1 MPHRSH
7 APERLSVAVIPTF
20 MLLANGGCLPSIDN
34 LDRGPLNSTFAVSD
48 VFTPSG
54 FMGDGATFSHLYM
67 DVNTNCQTPRPA
79 NAQGYCYTFTYF
91 KDTSPTGVMWA
102 GVFWVFPANNWGT
115 RLGHAMDTTQFHQLR
130 YSASVVYPQPLPE
143 FVRMGPPGEPPN
155 FFYGNIFASDTR
167 PAIGLNICPRATA
180 DLAEYRIPF
189 PDGQATRPDDS
200 LIGGFG
206 WSIAFPSWADPS
218 SPLIIHVD
226 DIVWDT
232 TPPPP
237 PPMTGGP

>member
-1 MPHRSH
+1 T
-7 APERLSVAVIPTF
+7 LSP
-20 MLLANGGCLPSIDN
+20 P
-34 LDRGPLNSTFAVSD
+34 
-48 VFTPSG
+48 
-54 FMGDGATFSHLYM
+54 
-67 DVNTNCQTPRPA
+67 
-79 NAQGYCYTFTYF
+79 
-91 KDTSPTGVMWA
+91 
-102 GVFWVFPANNWGT
+102 
-115 RLGHAMDTTQFHQLR
+115 
-130 YSASVVYPQPLPE
+130 PLPE